1 MKKKLLVFGINSF
14 LGKNI
19 INCLSTTY
27 DICGTYFKSKPNFK
41 SLKKIKLLKVDLTKK
56 ESFKNIFHKKY
67 EPNLIINCAG
77 ESDVN
82 ICDKNRIKC
91 KKKIFTIT
99 KNTSD
104 FAKKRK
110 VYYVTISTDILFKN
124 INNKLRSEKDKPNPY
139 NYYGKIKFAS
149 ENYVKKTNKNS
160 LIIRTRFFGLYSKN
174 NFLTNILS
182 IKNKKKLICYDN
194 IYSTPIYVND
204 LIRAI
209 ILSYDKKVKGII
221 NISGDESISRYKFA
235 TLVAKSFKIDT
246 KYLHKKTYKLNKS
259 SDKNIFSS
267 SLSNKKIKKKIGINF
282 KKLSTAIREIKYNLK

>member
-19 INCLSTTY
+19 VNCLSATY
-27 DICGTYFKSKPNFK
+27 DICGTYFKSKPNLK
-41 SLKKIKLLKVDLTKK
+41 SFKKIKLLKVDLTKK
-56 ESFKNIFHKKY
+56 EYFKNIFLKKY

-82 ICDKNRIKC
+82 ICDKNKKKC

-124 INNKLRSEKDKPNPY
+124 INNKLSSENDKPNPF
-139 NYYGKIKFAS
+139 NYYGKIKLMA
-149 ENYVKKTNKNS
+149 ENYVKKTNRNS

-174 NFLTNILS
+174 NFFNNILT
-182 IKNKKKLICYDN
+182 IKNKKKLICYNN

-204 LIRAI
+204 LIKAI
-209 ILSYDKKVKGII
+209 ILSYDKKIKGII
-221 NISGDESISRYKFA
+221 NISGDESISRYRFA
-235 TLVAKSFKIDT
+235 TLVAKSLKLDT
-246 KYLHKKTYKLNKS
+246 KYLCQKNYKLNKYFN
-259 SDKNIFSS
+259 KNIFSS
-267 SLSNKKIKKKIGINF
+267 SLSNRKIKKEKNIKF
-282 KKLSTAIREIKYNLK
+282 KKLSTAIREIKYSL